1 METTSPTSRAKDI
14 EIQKLRAASNW
25 QPIETA
31 PKQRVVLLWAL
42 TDEETGNWKMATG
55 FWMPGYRDEP
65 GEWEWDGRRLKPYDV
80 QPTHWMP
87 LPEPPAHGG
96 Q

>member
-1 METTSPTSRAKDI
+1 MSVQSTSS
-14 EIQKLRAASNW
+14 W

-31 PKQRVVLLWAL
+31 PKQVVVLLWAQ
-42 TDEETGNWKMATG
+42 TGIEPYNWKIATG

-65 GEWEWDGRRLKPYDV
+65 GCWEWEGRRLKPYDV

-87 LPEPPAHGG
+87 LPPPPTVSV
-96 Q
+96 